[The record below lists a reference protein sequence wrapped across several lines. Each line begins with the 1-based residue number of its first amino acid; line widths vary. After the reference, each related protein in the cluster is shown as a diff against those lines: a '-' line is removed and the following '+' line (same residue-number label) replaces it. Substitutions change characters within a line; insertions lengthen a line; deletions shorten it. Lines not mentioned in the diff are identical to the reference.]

1 MALLFCRTLQPIHE
15 KDFIC
20 LENTA
25 GTALESQPE
34 HFLSLPLVS
43 KSEESAGLPLVINV
57 VSKYW
62 GEDIVLQAAAETKGT
77 TAMIDGIMLAESR
90 GFASYIYKSSI
101 KDLKKRVDQGIP
113 PIVIMPGIQGTVQHA
128 MVVSGYN
135 SEERRMLTYVPEPDT
150 VGAIPEAKFEQDWEQ
165 DDMTAIIIVP
175 SDMKDLLKNE
185 NLKFAKSN
193 RICFEAE
200 GLRQR
205 SRMNDAI
212 EKLRRATE
220 IDADNAQAWC
230 LLAGMYNETNSD
242 QAVPCYERAIKL
254 NPKYYLA
261 YRGLGN
267 YFLKKKDYSLAE
279 AYYSKAIGIN
289 PARFGPIYKN
299 RAIARMQVS
308 NNQGAKE
315 DLIRYLEQTP
325 AAEDKESI
333 KQAIAQL

>member
-1 MALLFCRTLQPIHE
+1 
-15 KDFIC
+15 
-20 LENTA
+20 
-25 GTALESQPE
+25 LESQPE

-43 KSEESAGLPLVINV
+43 KSEESAALPLVLNV
-57 VSKYW
+57 VAKYW
-62 GEDIVLQAAAETKGT
+62 GEDIVPQAAETKGS
-77 TAMIDGIMLAESR
+77 AMIDGIMLAESR

-113 PIVIMPGIQGTVQHA
+113 PVVIMPGLQGTVQHA

-150 VGAIPEAKFEQDWEQ
+150 VGAIPEGKFEQDWEQ
-165 DDMTAIIIVP
+165 DDMTAIVVVP

-185 NLKFAKSN
+185 SMKFAKSN

-205 SRMNDAI
+205 GRLNDAI
-212 EKLRRATE
+212 EKLRRAAE
-220 IDADNAQAWC
+220 IDADNAQARC
-230 LLAGMYNETNSD
+230 LLASMYNETNSD

-267 YFLKKKDYSLAE
+267 YYLKKEDYSLAE
-279 AYYSKAIGIN
+279 AYYSKAIGVN

-299 RAIARMQVS
+299 RAIARMQLG

-315 DLIRYLEQTP
+315 DLATYLEQMP
-325 AAEDKESI
+325 AAEDKENI
-333 KQAIAQL
+333 KESIAQL